1 MKLLTIALAVTLFIT
16 GTRAAVP
23 FQPSDA
29 VGDEEK
35 KLQVISISNE
45 RVEARFYTPTTG
57 IHIVSKVRSDRE
69 VAQLSIASLST
80 GDTIFAVDYPIDHS
94 QGLLTIN
101 GNEFFIVNETS
112 SNEEEKLSAYSVPET
127 YSVQVKTEMKRHNL
141 PKSMLEQFD
150 HENVNFTARS
160 AIEQLLMRP
169 EVQLIASAAFALG
182 NTGVYGRDNPAAMV
196 FYTTALRFAKVLNQ
210 DMAST
215 DYEVPLAPEGAT
227 ALKHRNRRSY
237 EYCSNSDSYCY
248 TNYCPTGSNCLGMCG
263 KGCTCWWIVCS
274 GCCWNIGC
282 YLHDQYGC
290 AGGTDTWQC
299 WLSAPIAILCS

>member
-1 MKLLTIALAVTLFIT
+1 MKLLTIVLAVTLFIT
-16 GTRAAVP
+16 GIRAAVP

-29 VGDEEK
+29 AGDEEK

-57 IHIVSKVRSDRE
+57 IHIVSEVQSDRE
-69 VAQLSIASLST
+69 VAQLSIASIST
-80 GDTIFAVDYPIDHS
+80 GDMVFAVDYPIDHS

-127 YSVQVKTEMKRHNL
+127 YSVHVKTEMKRHNL

-150 HENVNFTARS
+150 HENVNATARN

-182 NTGVYGRDNPAAMV
+182 DTGVYGRDNPAAMV
-196 FYTTALRFAKVLNQ
+196 FYTTALRFATVLNQ
-210 DMAST
+210 DMATITPNHAAVS
-215 DYEVPLAPEGAT
+215 GR
-227 ALKHRNRRSY
+227 RNRRGFSDWLFGS
-237 EYCSNSDSYCY
+237 YCSNSDSYCI
-248 TNYCPTGSNCLGMCG
+248 NCPTGSNCLGLCG
-263 KGCTCWWIVCS
+263 PGCNCWWIVC
-274 GCCWNIGC
+274 GDCCYNIGC

-290 AGGTDTWQC
+290 PGGTDTWQC
-299 WLSAPIAILCS
+299 WLTAPIALVCS